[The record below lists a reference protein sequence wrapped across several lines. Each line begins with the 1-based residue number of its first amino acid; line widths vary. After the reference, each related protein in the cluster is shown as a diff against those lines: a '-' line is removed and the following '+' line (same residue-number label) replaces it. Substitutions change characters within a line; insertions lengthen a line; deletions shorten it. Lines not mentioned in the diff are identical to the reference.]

1 MGIHVIFFCFL
12 VPEGRCSI
20 GNLRSWRRACCFR
33 VVGFGSR
40 RGWTI
45 ETRRNT
51 PPLPWNTNRGGRV
64 HHSPPPACLDYEA
77 AVLGQVPP
85 CAAVRWF
92 RASGPRS
99 STPLSRAW
107 SRAQRASRPPPEDRR
122 AVARWV
128 ARQHASARRGAAD
141 LQPAGAA
148 RKAGRSRRCPARPT
162 PPPVV
167 CPGGSGRARTLAI
180 ESIAL
185 SSPPLSP
192 PADRLRL
199 FSTGRRGPSAASFRR
214 DGGAC

>member
-1 MGIHVIFFCFL
+1 MDHRNQVEHAA
-12 VPEGRCSI
+12 VAVEHQP
-20 GNLRSWRRACCFR
+20 WRK
-33 VVGFGSR
+33 GS
-40 RGWTI
+40 
-45 ETRRNT
+45 
-51 PPLPWNTNRGGRV
+51 PQ
-64 HHSPPPACLDYEA
+64 PPPACWELEA

-92 RASGPRS
+92 RASGPHS

-128 ARQHASARRGAAD
+128 ARQHASARRVAAD

-199 FSTGRRGPSAASFRR
+199 FSTGRRGHSAASFRR

>member
-1 MGIHVIFFCFL
+1 M
-12 VPEGRCSI
+12 
-20 GNLRSWRRACCFR
+20 
-33 VVGFGSR
+33 
-40 RGWTI
+40 
-45 ETRRNT
+45 
-51 PPLPWNTNRGGRV
+51 
-64 HHSPPPACLDYEA
+64 
-77 AVLGQVPP
+77 
-85 CAAVRWF
+85 RWF

-128 ARQHASARRGAAD
+128 ARQHASARRVAAD

-185 SSPPLSP
+185 SSPPPLPSCRSSSAVLNGAKGPFGGVLP
-192 PADRLRL
+192 PGRRCLLTRDSGQLASSRSLCAFLRHGACRRLRR
-199 FSTGRRGPSAASFRR
+199 FGRRI
-214 DGGAC
+214 DGATLAPMHLVSLIL

>member
-1 MGIHVIFFCFL
+1 MDHRNQVEHAA
-12 VPEGRCSI
+12 VAVEHQP
-20 GNLRSWRRACCFR
+20 WRK
-33 VVGFGSR
+33 GS
-40 RGWTI
+40 
-45 ETRRNT
+45 
-51 PPLPWNTNRGGRV
+51 PQ
-64 HHSPPPACLDYEA
+64 PPPACWELEA

-185 SSPPLSP
+185 SSPPPSP
-192 PADRLRL
+192 LLQIVFGCSQRGEGALRRRPSAGTAVPADPGQRPTRLLAQSVRL
-199 FSTGRRGPSAASFRR
+199 LTSWRLPPSEAVRT
-214 DGGAC
+214 